1 MGAPYGKRDAMTF
14 TIVGWYDI
22 EGNYYIVRVRTL
34 TAPVIEH
41 PEMDGV
47 YRRAIEEFM
56 PNEYGVDPDSAS
68 FTRVDVP
75 EDDENIPEAERGY
88 TYYAM
93 HS

>member
-1 MGAPYGKRDAMTF
+1 MHF

-34 TAPVIEH
+34 TEPLTEQ
-41 PEMDGV
+41 MDGV
-47 YRRAIEEFM
+47 YRRHIEEWM
-56 PNEYGVDPDSAS
+56 PNEFGADPDMGS
-68 FTRVDVP
+68 FTRVDLA

-88 TYYAM
+88 TYYTM